1 MGFLGGPGKAL
12 GGAVGSLGG
21 MAGGAAKAMTGK
33 GGGNTGF
40 TGGSAPSSPAAL
52 SGEKKTFS
60 GMAKGMLAKKRAAR
74 GRSLSGGR

>member
-1 MGFLGGPGKAL
+1 MGFLGGLGKAL

-33 GGGNTGF
+33 GPSTGASVS
-40 TGGSAPSSPAAL
+40 TPAAV
-52 SGEKKTFS
+52 GEKKTFS
-60 GMAKGMLAKKRAAR
+60 GMAKGMFAKKRAAR

>member
-1 MGFLGGPGKAL
+1 MGFLGGLGKAL

-33 GGGNTGF
+33 GPSGNTGF
-40 TGGSAPSSPAAL
+40 TGGSSPVM
-52 SGEKKTFS
+52 GEKKTFS
-60 GMAKGMLAKKRAAR
+60 GMVGKMAAKRKASK